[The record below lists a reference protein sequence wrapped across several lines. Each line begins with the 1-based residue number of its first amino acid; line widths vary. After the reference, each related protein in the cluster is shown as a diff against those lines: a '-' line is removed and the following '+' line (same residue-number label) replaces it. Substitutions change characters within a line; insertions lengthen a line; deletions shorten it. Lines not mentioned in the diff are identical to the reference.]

1 MSEFGGKAVLELEA
15 GSMLAPYNG
24 SRRRD
29 LMLAAIRRAVVVPQ
43 ANYRWLVPA
52 VTLSAFGW
60 LLAQDAV
67 APLAVYLLQLFLSF

>member
-1 MSEFGGKAVLELEA
+1 
-15 GSMLAPYNG
+15 
-24 SRRRD
+24 
-29 LMLAAIRRAVVVPQ
+29 MLAAIRRAVVVPQ
-43 ANYRWLVPA
+43 ANHRWLVPA